1 MASCLH
7 NRLNDKNNKE
17 FSNILENQDLIE
29 NINYK
34 YSNINL
40 LNDFASLLS
49 KDKHLKDNSL
59 LKIVILDFHQ

>member
-40 LNDFASLLS
+40 LNDFACLLS